1 MESLKSL
8 ISNVLDNNE
17 SLCLDSSEDKNT
29 LLDSIMAALDLD
41 DKTIVSMLIAE
52 GADVQLDNDGQFI
65 VFTNVFQ
72 EDQMYAVTFIIFA
85 YGLYVA
91 VELVRRVQL
100 LCETEHTEAI
110 SPISS
115 SNYIFLYICPLSRVV
130 LWYVLK
136 WDIVG

>member
-1 MESLKSL
+1 MKSLKTL

-29 LLDSIMAALDLD
+29 LLDSIMDALDLD
-41 DKTIVSMLIAE
+41 DKTVVSMLIAE

-91 VELVRRVQL
+91 VEMVRRTQL
-100 LCETEHTEAI
+100 LCEKHTQAI
-110 SPISS
+110 STISG
-115 SNYIFLYICPLSRVV
+115 SNNYLLYFCTLSRVM
-130 LWYVLK
+130 LWDVLK
-136 WDIVG
+136 WDRVG